1 MKIAVLGD
9 IHSNHLA
16 LEACLARIEKLH
28 IHHLLFLGDYIS
40 DCACPEVTLNLLRG
54 VQTSH
59 STLFIRGNREN
70 YMLSHQASP
79 FPGWVRGSRYGSL
92 LYTYSHLSEADLTW
106 FAQMPIVDK
115 TAYNALPAITLC
127 HGSPARDRGILLPD
141 SDEMCD
147 VLHSMETQ
155 LLLCAHTHTPFI
167 HHWSNRTVVNGGT
180 VGLPENGIPE
190 AQFATV
196 EYRNGGWIPEL
207 HHVPYDIEGAVREIH
222 TSGLAEWANV
232 WAKAITKSLRTAE
245 SYAIRCLRLVEQIK
259 TTPTAPPDDEACWA
273 YAAKQLDL

>member
-16 LEACLARIEKLH
+16 LEACLARIEELH
-28 IHHLLFLGDYIS
+28 IRHLVFLGDYIS
-40 DCACPEVTLNLLRG
+40 DCAFPEKTLSLLRAA
-54 VQTSH
+54 QTAY
-59 STLFIRGNREN
+59 STAFIRGNREN
-70 YMLSHQASP
+70 YMLSHHVRPHS
-79 FPGWVRGSRYGSL
+79 GWVRGSRCGSL
-92 LYTYSHLSEADLTW
+92 LYTYNHLTEADLAW
-106 FAQMPIVDK
+106 FDQMPISMQ
-115 TAYNALPAITLC
+115 TAYGESPAFTIC
-127 HGSPARDRGILLPD
+127 HGSPEQERCMLLPET
-141 SDEMCD
+141 DEMTH
-147 VLHSMETQ
+147 VLGQLETD

-232 WAKAITKSLRTAE
+232 WAKAIIKSLRTAE

-259 TTPTAPPDDEACWA
+259 AEHPAPPDDEACWA
-273 YAAKQLDL
+273 YAAQQLDL